1 MMSVIF
7 GLAEIGV
14 FLMYTQPCGSPSY
27 EECFERCTFPNPVV
41 FNHITV
47 FHFGLIASFLLHGI
61 AKFYDPT
68 VLELIALAQD
78 VAQKEKSEI
87 DDFGEA

>member
-1 MMSVIF
+1 
-7 GLAEIGV
+7 
-14 FLMYTQPCGSPSY
+14 MYTQPCGSPSY